1 MIHHHQHDSRYN
13 EEWPWS
19 SSLVTLSAQTH
30 IFQESSFSPHFLECA
45 RSVLCCSSLMRS
57 VVRLCAPLCSQWA
70 LLLIIYAHCCALVC
84 SSVLAVC
91 QRAHE
96 FLMKSENAEE
106 AVVGLTSLTASLPG
120 TTPGTAWVPLNTKL
134 GNLFPRMNKIRRENL
149 SERILSLALI

>member
-1 MIHHHQHDSRYN
+1 M
-13 EEWPWS
+13 
-19 SSLVTLSAQTH
+19 
-30 IFQESSFSPHFLECA
+30 
-45 RSVLCCSSLMRS
+45 
-57 VVRLCAPLCSQWA
+57 
-70 LLLIIYAHCCALVC
+70 LIIYAHCCALVC

-134 GNLFPRMNKIRRENL
+134 ENPFQRMNILVYWSSFLVLWTILEL
-149 SERILSLALI
+149 SIEFYMYFHKLSRPTPPHQVADSQ